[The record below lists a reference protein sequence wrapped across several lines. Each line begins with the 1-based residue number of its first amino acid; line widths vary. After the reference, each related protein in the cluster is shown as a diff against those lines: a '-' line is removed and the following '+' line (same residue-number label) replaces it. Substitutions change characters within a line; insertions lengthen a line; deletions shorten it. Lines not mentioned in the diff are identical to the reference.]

1 MIFQRLF
8 NMQIV
13 LYILIVTDLFMFATT
28 FWQHSAYLRKYGINV
43 QSKQIT
49 LAYIRDKTTFE
60 CI

>member
-13 LYILIVTDLFMFATT
+13 LYILIVTDLFMFATK

-43 QSKQIT
+43 QSQQIT